1 MNSGLTAERVYD
13 AIRAQILDRAYLPGT
28 RLDPAQLAKEL
39 AASMTPVRDALHRL
53 MGEGLVEART
63 GSGFHLPLLNEPSL
77 IDLYRWSHEL
87 SLLALRHWTPE
98 PSEPCRHRHW
108 PIARTRFS
116 TGLRG
121 DRTMVSI
128 VAPCSRLQRASMRS
142 VKSNHM
148 PCRARTRSLEA
159 WKTGWIIPTGAAF
172 SRLSALIIVGAPGL
186 PAPYCAPSIAPSER
200 AASNV
205 ERLRQ

>member
-98 PSEPCRHRHW
+98 PSEPVPSPALADRTNALFDR
-108 PIARTRFS
+108 IARGSDNGEHRRAMQQVAARLHAVRQVEAHALPGADEELGGLEDGLDHPDRRRFLS
-116 TGLRG
+116 LVGAYHR
-121 DRTMVSI
+121 R
-128 VAPCSRLQRASMRS
+128 
-142 VKSNHM
+142 
-148 PCRARTRSLEA
+148 RTRA
-159 WKTGWIIPTGAAF
+159 AGAIL
-172 SRLSALIIVGAPGL
+172 RAL
-186 PAPYCAPSIAPSER
+186 YR
-200 AASNV
+200 A
-205 ERLRQ
+205 Q